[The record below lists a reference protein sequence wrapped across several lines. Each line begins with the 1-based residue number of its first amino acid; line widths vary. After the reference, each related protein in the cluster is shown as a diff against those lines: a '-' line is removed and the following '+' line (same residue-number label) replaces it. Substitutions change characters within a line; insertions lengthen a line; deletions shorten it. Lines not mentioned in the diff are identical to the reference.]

1 MSDAPPPLA
10 QVLPPKHYCNVTFLS
25 IGDVG
30 PDGLPIKRLLCCTRC
45 RETYYCG
52 KVQQRRH
59 WRVHRIVCRPAREEA
74 PEESVAGL
82 SMGTVAESIIRIIRD
97 NLPHGAA
104 TTQTLF
110 QSEEMGRPLL
120 FLLKRLQVL
129 RDEERD
135 NAITGTDVSS
145 AMNMMDG
152 LSLLFCKSDASIEL
166 LWAIPG
172 VTTFLLNLELSSV
185 TMQKRKLVAA
195 VPSDDELRNSD
206 GDESICFHIFTKT
219 MLRFMEAC
227 YVVIKAGLCCRENA
241 LASCAARMLMQWYGD
256 PYIRGSFPAGPSE
269 SPSVLV
275 FQDPCIRN
283 SFPGG
288 PLESP
293 RVLFSQRLFFACWI
307 FSPMIRWTRRRS
319 SLA

>member
-1 MSDAPPPLA
+1 MLYALSGNLLLRESAAAPSLASA
-10 QVLPPKHYCNVTFLS
+10 QVCVSSRSRGSSRGKLRGSQCGHGGGIDHP
-25 IGDVG
+25 
-30 PDGLPIKRLLCCTRC
+30 
-45 RETYYCG
+45 YYQG
-52 KVQQRRH
+52 Q
-59 WRVHRIVCRPAREEA
+59 
-74 PEESVAGL
+74 
-82 SMGTVAESIIRIIRD
+82 
-97 NLPHGAA
+97 LPHGAA

-120 FLLKRLQVL
+120 FLFKRLQVL